1 MTKTEVE
8 TKNKIDT
15 VTAEANAAA
24 NVSEVG
30 SKKRKA
36 DQVDVKADA
45 KKAKID
51 ETKPVDENV
60 IVLDSA
66 DQAKSKK
73 LKKRFNVTEAL
84 LCVHSTLNNTIAA
97 ICDMNGN
104 VLKQESAGM
113 VFKGSKKGT
122 PHAAYIVADRVAKW
136 ATLAGIK
143 CVDARVKGVGTGK
156 DTIVRTLHQRGIVVR
171 SICDMTGVPHGGCRA
186 RKARRT

>member
-8 TKNKIDT
+8 TKKIDA
-15 VTAEANAAA
+15 VAAEANAAA
-24 NVSEVG
+24 SVSEVG
-30 SKKRKA
+30 SKK
-36 DQVDVKADA
+36 KADA
-45 KKAKID
+45 VKAKTD
-51 ETKPVDENV
+51 EVKATDENA

-84 LCVHSTLNNTIAA
+84 LCVRSTLNNTIAA

-113 VFKGSKKGT
+113 IFKGSKKGT

-136 ATLAGIK
+136 ATMAGIK